1 MATVEGVAA
10 VQTAVSVIATATGTA
25 TETGTVSATETET
38 GIVTATRGLT
48 GTGRTGRGTIAG
60 AAAGAAGGGAVAAG
74 AGKVVAETE
83 TATGVEAVV
92 DAAEAGEGA
101 VPFRQS
107 LCPTGLEA
115 SQMAMD
121 VQGPCQQT
129 SVLETGCAQSATS
142 TTTGL
147 RRCVHSVPPRCPLEG
162 AHNHLEA
169 TRRVRRV
176 AAKREEASGM
186 MTAGLGPRASS
197 QRKCPSGSKIWC
209 QRRQKRPGLHQ
220 ALIQRT
226 SR

>member
-74 AGKVVAETE
+74 AGKVVAE